1 MKAKMRRSLV
11 SGTRMA
17 AVILVTIVF
26 AFPLYWLFSTSLK
39 TRVQIFTLPP
49 KFIFIPTLENY
60 IQVVNSW
67 FMGNLL
73 NSFLVA
79 ASSTVFSIAIG
90 SLAAYG
96 FSRRPLK
103 GSDNILFWI
112 LSLRMLPPIA
122 LVLPLYVLFRALH
135 LLDTHLA
142 LILIYSIF
150 NISFTVWFMKGFFDE
165 IPRDVEE
172 SAMLDG
178 YRPLQVFYKVALPL
192 VRPGLIAT
200 AIFCLIQ
207 TLIEFL
213 IALILTNRI
222 AVTATVG
229 MAKFQVLGVEWGQI
243 TAAAAIFMFPIIVFT
258 VLVRNQLI
266 RGMAL
271 GWLR

>member
-39 TRVQIFTLPP
+39 TRVQIFALPP

-79 ASSTVFSIAIG
+79 ALSTVFSIAIG

-96 FSRRPLK
+96 FSHRPLK

-122 LVLPLYVLFRALH
+122 IVLPLYVLFRALH

-150 NISFTVWFMKGFFDE
+150 NISFTVWFMKGFFDD

-178 YRPLQVFYKVALPL
+178 YTPLQIFYKVALPL

-243 TAAAAIFMFPIIVFT
+243 TAAAAIFILPIIVFT

-271 GWLR
+271 GGLR

>member
-1 MKAKMRRSLV
+1 
-11 SGTRMA
+11 MA
-17 AVILVTIVF
+17 GIILVTIIF
-26 AFPLYWLFSTSLK
+26 AFPLYWLFATSLK
-39 TRVQIFTLPP
+39 TRVQVFALPP
-49 KFIFIPTLENY
+49 KLVFSPTFANY
-60 IQVVNSW
+60 LQVINSW
-67 FMGNLL
+67 FMGNLF
-73 NSFLVA
+73 NSFLIA
-79 ASSTVFSIAIG
+79 ALSTIFSIAIG

-96 FSRRPLK
+96 FSRYPIK

-122 LVLPLYVLFRALH
+122 IVLPLYVLFRALH

-150 NISFTVWFMKGFFDE
+150 NISFTVWLMKGFFDE
-165 IPRDVEE
+165 VPKDVEE

-178 YRPLQVFYKVALPL
+178 YRPLQVFYKVVLPL
-192 VRPGLIAT
+192 VRPGLVAT

-213 IALILTNRI
+213 VALILTNRV

-243 TAAAAIFMFPIIVFT
+243 TAAAAIFILPIIIFT
-258 VLVRNQLI
+258 IFVRNQLI

-271 GWLR
+271 GGVR

>member
-1 MKAKMRRSLV
+1 MKAPKKRSII
-11 SGTRMA
+11 SAIRM
-17 AVILVTIVF
+17 VGIILVTIAF
-26 AFPLYWLFSTSLK
+26 AFPLYWLFATSLK

-49 KFIFIPTLENY
+49 KFIFTPTLANY
-60 IQVVNSW
+60 SQVIRSW
-67 FMGNLL
+67 FMGNLF
-73 NSFLVA
+73 NSFLIA
-79 ASSTVFSIAIG
+79 TLSTVFSIAIG

-96 FSRRPLK
+96 FSRYPIK
-103 GSDNILFWI
+103 GSDNVLFWI

-122 LVLPLYVLFRALH
+122 IVLPLYVLFRALH

-142 LILIYSIF
+142 LILVYSIF
-150 NISFTVWFMKGFFDE
+150 NISFAVWLMKGFFDE

-178 YRPLQVFYKVALPL
+178 YRPLQIFYRVALPL
-192 VRPGLIAT
+192 VKPGLIAT

-213 IALILTNRI
+213 VALILTNRV

-243 TAAAAIFMFPIIVFT
+243 TAAGAMFIIPIIIFT
-258 VLVRNQLI
+258 VIVRNQLI

-271 GWLR
+271 GGLR

>member
-1 MKAKMRRSLV
+1 MKTKMRKSLI
-11 SGTRMA
+11 SGVRTGGI
-17 AVILVTIVF
+17 ILVTIIF
-26 AFPLYWLFSTSLK
+26 AFPLYWLFVTSLK

-49 KFIFIPTLENY
+49 KFIFIPTLQNY
-60 IQVVNSW
+60 IQVVQSW
-67 FMGNLL
+67 FMGNLA
-73 NSFLVA
+73 NSFLIA
-79 ASSTVFSIAIG
+79 ILSTVFSIAIG

-96 FSRRPLK
+96 FSRYPLK
-103 GSDNILFWI
+103 GNDNILFWI

-122 LVLPLYVLFRALH
+122 IVLPLYVLFRTLH

-150 NISFTVWFMKGFFDE
+150 NVSFTVWLMKGFFDE
-165 IPRDVEE
+165 VPKEVEE

-178 YRPLQVFYKVALPL
+178 YRPLQIFYKVVLPL

-207 TLIEFL
+207 TLNEFL

-222 AVTATVG
+222 AVTAPVG

-243 TAAAAIFMFPIIVFT
+243 TAAAAIFILPIIIFT
-258 VLVRNQLI
+258 ILVRNQLI

-271 GWLR
+271 GGLR

>member
-1 MKAKMRRSLV
+1 MKVTTKRSLIF
-11 SGTRMA
+11 GIRMA
-17 AVILVTIVF
+17 GIILVTVVF
-26 AFPLYWLFSTSLK
+26 AFPLYWLFATSLK
-39 TRVQIFTLPP
+39 TRVQVFALPP
-49 KFIFIPTLENY
+49 KLVFSPTFANY
-60 IQVVNSW
+60 LQVINSW
-67 FMGNLL
+67 FMGNLF
-73 NSFLVA
+73 NSFLIA
-79 ASSTVFSIAIG
+79 ALSTIFSIAIG

-96 FSRRPLK
+96 FSRYPIK

-122 LVLPLYVLFRALH
+122 IVLPLYVLFRALH

-150 NISFTVWFMKGFFDE
+150 NISFTVWLMKGFFDE
-165 IPRDVEE
+165 VPKDVEE

-178 YRPLQVFYKVALPL
+178 YRPLQVFYKVVLPL
-192 VRPGLIAT
+192 VRPGLVAT

-213 IALILTNRI
+213 VALILTNRV

-243 TAAAAIFMFPIIVFT
+243 TAAAAIFILPIIIFT
-258 VLVRNQLI
+258 IFVRNQLI

-271 GWLR
+271 GGVR